1 MGGEGRKGPAP
12 NNIGNVMTKIKQGGG
27 MRVGGE
33 GRKGPSPDDIRN
45 AMTEI
50 KQWGNESGGRREERP

>member
-1 MGGEGRKGPAP
+1 
-12 NNIGNVMTKIKQGGG
+12 

-33 GRKGPSPDDIRN
+33 GRKDPDPDDIRN

-50 KQWGNESGGRREERP
+50 KQWGNESGGRREERPCP

>member
-12 NNIGNVMTKIKQGGG
+12 NNIRNAMTEIKQGG

-33 GRKGPSPDDIRN
+33 GRKGPDPDNIR
-45 AMTEI
+45 
-50 KQWGNESGGRREERP
+50 KSLSKH